1 MCSAWGGGAQKWRSE
16 HWKYFLKKKKNA
28 RKKREKENKLI
39 SAVKAKQY
47 RRALNSQVST

>member
-28 RKKREKENKLI
+28 RKKKERRKEKKLI
-39 SAVKAKQY
+39 SAVKAKQFP
-47 RRALNSQVST
+47 SGT

>member
-28 RKKREKENKLI
+28 RKKRERKEINI
-39 SAVKAKQY
+39 G
-47 RRALNSQVST
+47 SQSETIPSGT